1 MSLKKFLG
9 KEDICLVAAGT
20 ISYCLED
27 FLVCEYLKSIL
38 LNEKPKMSMDEIIS
52 KVKETTGAKFFKN
65 ISYYP
70 EIDFELCFKMNIFD
84 KILKLENGETVKYD
98 VDK

>member
-1 MSLKKFLG
+1 
-9 KEDICLVAAGT
+9 
-20 ISYCLED
+20 
-27 FLVCEYLKSIL
+27 
-38 LNEKPKMSMDEIIS
+38 MDEIIK
-52 KVKETTGAKFFKN
+52 KVKESTGAKFFKN

-98 VDK
+98 VD